1 MRTMIQH
8 GIDFLSLGPLYAML
22 GLGLAMVFSIMR
34 SINFAHGE
42 IITLAAY
49 ALFFASGEV
58 ATLLVIGAAIL
69 IGVVVALVM
78 ERIAFR
84 PIRDASPSTQLVATF
99 GLAFL
104 IQNVI
109 SVVLGARQK
118 GVGMPDFL
126 TGTVTM
132 FDFRIPNADL
142 IALLVFALLI
152 TALTLFLKRTRI
164 GTQMRASAE
173 DFQMARLLG
182 VRANT
187 VIAAAFAISGVLAG
201 AAAIFIATRTGTVFP
216 AMGLRPVV
224 LGFVA
229 VILGGLGSL
238 SGAAV
243 GGFVLAFLTILLNV
257 ILPQELRPF
266 RDAVLFVAVAAIF
279 VVRPRGLLP
288 SRRTEVRA

>member
-1 MRTMIQH
+1 M
-8 GIDFLSLGPLYAML
+8 
-22 GLGLAMVFSIMR
+22 
-34 SINFAHGE
+34 
-42 IITLAAY
+42 
-49 ALFFASGEV
+49 
-58 ATLLVIGAAIL
+58 
-69 IGVVVALVM
+69 
-78 ERIAFR
+78 
-84 PIRDASPSTQLVATF
+84 ATF

-104 IQNVI
+104 IQNII

-118 GVGMPDFL
+118 GVGMPSFL
-126 TGTVTM
+126 TGTVTV
-132 FDFRIPNADL
+132 FDFQIPNLDL
-142 IALLVFALLI
+142 VALATFAVLI

-182 VRANT
+182 VKANT
-187 VIAAAFAISGVLAG
+187 VIALAFVISGVLASV
-201 AAAIFIATRTGTVFP
+201 ASILLVTRSATVFP

-238 SGAAV
+238 FGAAV

-266 RDAVLFVAVAAIF
+266 RDAILFLLVAAIF

>member
-1 MRTMIQH
+1 MRTLIQH
-8 GIDFLSLGPLYAML
+8 VIDFLSLGPLYAML
-22 GLGLAMVFSIMR
+22 ALGLAMVFSIMR

-42 IITLAAY
+42 LITLAAY

-58 ATLLVIGAAIL
+58 PTLLVIGSAIL
-69 IGVVVALVM
+69 IGVIGALAM

-104 IQNVI
+104 IQNII

-118 GVGMPDFL
+118 SVGMPSFL
-126 TGTVTM
+126 TGTVTLL
-132 FDFRIPNADL
+132 DFQIPNLDL
-142 IALLVFALLI
+142 IALAVFTLLI
-152 TALTLFLKRTRI
+152 TALAVFLKRTRLGI
-164 GTQMRASAE
+164 QMRAAAE
-173 DFQMARLLG
+173 DFEMARLLR
-182 VRANT
+182 VKANT
-187 VIAAAFAISGVLAG
+187 VIAVAFAISGVLAG
-201 AAAIFIATRTGTVFP
+201 VSAVLLVTRSGTVFP

-238 SGAAV
+238 FGAAM

-266 RDAVLFVAVAAIF
+266 RDAVLFLVVAAIF

-288 SRRTEVRA
+288 SRRTEARA

>member
-1 MRTMIQH
+1 MRTLVQH
-8 GIDFLSLGPLYAML
+8 FIDFLSLGPLYAIL
-22 GLGLAMVFSIMR
+22 ALGLAMVFSIMR

-42 IITLAAY
+42 LITLGAY
-49 ALFFASGEV
+49 ALFFTSGETPV
-58 ATLLVIGAAIL
+58 LFVFATAIL
-69 IGVVVALVM
+69 VSILGALAM

-84 PIRDASPSTQLVATF
+84 PIRNASPSTQLVATF

-104 IQNVI
+104 IQNII

-118 GVGMPDFL
+118 GVGMPSFL
-126 TGTVTM
+126 TGTVTV
-132 FDFRIPNADL
+132 FDFQIPNLDL
-142 IALLVFALLI
+142 VALATFAVLI

-182 VRANT
+182 VKANT
-187 VIAAAFAISGVLAG
+187 VIALAFVISGVLASV
-201 AAAIFIATRTGTVFP
+201 ASILLVTRSATVFP

-238 SGAAV
+238 FGAAV

-266 RDAVLFVAVAAIF
+266 RDAILFLLVAAIF

>member
-1 MRTMIQH
+1 MRTLIQH
-8 GIDFLSLGPLYAML
+8 VIDFLSLGPLYAML
-22 GLGLAMVFSIMR
+22 ALGLAMVFSIMR

-42 IITLAAY
+42 LITLAAY
-49 ALFFASGEV
+49 ALFFVSGEAPTV
-58 ATLLVIGAAIL
+58 LVIGSAIL
-69 IGVVVALVM
+69 IGVIGALVM

-84 PIRDASPSTQLVATF
+84 PIRDASPATQLVTTF

-104 IQNVI
+104 IQNII

-118 GVGMPDFL
+118 SVGMPSFL
-126 TGTVTM
+126 TGTVTL
-132 FDFRIPNADL
+132 FDFQIPNLDL
-142 IALLVFALLI
+142 IALVVFTLLI
-152 TALTLFLKRTRI
+152 TALAVFLKRTRLGI
-164 GTQMRASAE
+164 QMRAAAE
-173 DFQMARLLG
+173 DFEMARLLR
-182 VRANT
+182 VKANT
-187 VIAAAFAISGVLAG
+187 VIAVAFAISGVLAG
-201 AAAIFIATRTGTVFP
+201 VSAVLLVTRSGTVFP

-238 SGAAV
+238 FGAAM

-266 RDAVLFVAVAAIF
+266 RDAVLFLVVAAIF

-288 SRRTEVRA
+288 SRRTEARA